1 MGGAVTLLLV
11 ATMGITFGWTPDG
24 ADGVKYI
31 IQVPPDQLDQLERVG
46 EITST
51 ISPEVRGRVSEIV
64 IRVGDG
70 PVPRQMPANWMQTN
84 ASHPSGVSQVVS
96 DENALRGLPIASDDR
111 RPIPI
116 PMSSNSM
123 QPGIIP
129 GNVNSPSVTRLM
141 KPQSNGMSM
150 PGGFDAPAPT
160 GAAPTGG
167 FSMPPSLAQG
177 PTATG
182 AANNGSLGD
191 SLRAGAESFG
201 RSIGLGTPSTA
212 PTNAAAPNRDPSTT
226 VAPPPFTGTGNS
238 NLSGNPNLN
247 NTDRAA
253 RAGGPSTDPAAS
265 TGSSARPWPNNDDDW
280 YALGD
285 RPAQRP
291 STAPVNNSATAS
303 NAGTTSRPGSDA
315 TNRNATNTGL
325 NTGNFNQM
333 PSGISGQNPYGQS
346 NSDTLANSS
355 SRRETPYSTTA
366 ADRDDTIRRDEY
378 APHLTAAEAARLPKN
393 GYDFDDA
400 GNAVDRFGYRLNAY
414 GDRIDQ
420 NGRPMDASS
429 YADNRANANTDPTGN
444 PQYSSN
450 NPFPGGASP
459 TTQPGRNSTDATYAN
474 QSGSGYGQSNT
485 GSPAPGYPASGN
497 GSSAY
502 PANQNTASGAA
513 ANPYGP
519 NGQTYPTANT
529 QQPPPTIP
537 TGYAGSPRNGYPNA
551 AQPQTQYPQVPNY
564 GTTPPYAPIDPNIN
578 PATGYPYQNANYP
591 NTVPTYVA
599 NSNTSAGGS
608 PTGSPSAGAAPPRGR
623 GSGST
628 DAAGATTGATS
639 DNGDRSNREKVA
651 TQTLFNALLL
661 VSFVANLYLMY
672 WLNVLRL
679 KYQEMVAAKRAAAS
693 SNAAA
698 VA

>member
-123 QPGIIP
+123 QSGIIP

-160 GAAPTGG
+160 GGAPTSG

-177 PTATG
+177 PAATG
-182 AANNGSLGD
+182 AANNGSINE
-191 SLRAGAESFG
+191 SIRAGAEAFG
-201 RSIGLGTPSTA
+201 RSFGLGTPSTA
-212 PTNAAAPNRDPSTT
+212 PTNAAASNRDPSTT
-226 VAPPPFTGTGNS
+226 VAPPPFTG
-238 NLSGNPNLN
+238 SGNANLN

-253 RAGGPSTDPAAS
+253 RSGGPSTAPAAS
-265 TGSSARPWPNNDDDW
+265 TGTTAPPWPNNDDDW
-280 YALGD
+280 YALGE

-303 NAGTTSRPGSDA
+303 STNATSRPGSEA
-315 TNRNATNTGL
+315 TNRNTSNPGL

-333 PSGISGQNPYGQS
+333 PSGISGQSPYGQS
-346 NSDTLANSS
+346 SSDTVANSS
-355 SRRETPYSTTA
+355 SRRENPYSTTA
-366 ADRDDTIRRDEY
+366 TNRDNTIQRDEY

-393 GYDFDDA
+393 GYDFDDV
-400 GNAVDRFGYRLNAY
+400 GNPVDRFGYRLNFY

-420 NGRPMDASS
+420 NGRPIDASS
-429 YADNRANANTDPTGN
+429 YADNRANANTDPASN
-444 PQYSSN
+444 PQYSGN
-450 NPFPGGASP
+450 NPFPGAAPP
-459 TTQPGRNSTDATYAN
+459 TAQPGRNSTDATFAN
-474 QSGSGYGQSNT
+474 QTGNGYGQTGT
-485 GSPAPGYPASGN
+485 GSAATGFPDN
-497 GSSAY
+497 R
-502 PANQNTASGAA
+502 NTATGAP
-513 ANPYGP
+513 ANPYAST
-519 NGQTYPTANT
+519 GQTNPTANT
-529 QQPPPTIP
+529 QPTIP
-537 TGYAGSPRNGYPNA
+537 TGQASFPTNGYPNT

-564 GTTPPYAPIDPNIN
+564 GTVPTSAPINPYIN
-578 PATGYPYQNANYP
+578 PATGYPYQNAGYP
-591 NTVPTYVA
+591 NTTPPLLA
-599 NSNTSAGGS
+599 SNNTSTGGP
-608 PTGSPSAGAAPPRGR
+608 PTGALNAGTAPPRGTD
-623 GSGST
+623 SSSL

-639 DNGDRSNREKVA
+639 DNGDRSTREKVA